1 MAQCASVYIYLVD
14 VFKLNCIWQAT
25 LGLAEE
31 IVRKGGTISNALLVQ
46 GECLPNHITL
56 TGA

>member
-1 MAQCASVYIYLVD
+1 MAGTRLIYLVD

-31 IVRKGGTISNALLVQ
+31 IVRKGGTTSNALLIQ
-46 GECLPNHITL
+46 GESPPNHITL